1 MSEKQRS
8 CMKKLFV
15 KISRRPYGL
24 WDIFYETV
32 CVCLIRCS
40 LSMQWY
46 IVLSFCQ
53 KTPTYVREAQGSG
66 IENKS
71 GMQGCGYYVWKAGQA
86 E

>member
-8 CMKKLFV
+8 CMRKSFV

-24 WDIFYETV
+24 WDIFYEAG
-32 CVCLIRCS
+32 CVCYNPLFA
-40 LSMQWY
+40 LDA